1 MNKLLVILGIAALI
15 IGVLTEVFGQDILV
29 RTIGWF
35 TILIGIGVFIYGVK
49 FATKSKKEETK

>member
-1 MNKLLVILGIAALI
+1 MNKLLVILGIAVMI

-35 TILIGIGVFIYGVK
+35 TILIGFGVFVCGVK
-49 FATKSKKEETK
+49 FATKSKKEDTK